1 MSKYTVCCDWEQAP
15 HLTREQKDALLKALL
30 PHEISAR
37 SKGLPS
43 IGSGAIYP
51 ISEHI
56 FTTDPFK
63 IPDHYSKWYGLDV
76 GFNFTAA
83 TFMAYS
89 HEEDIM
95 YVYAEYVGERCEP
108 AVNAAAIRARSQGW
122 LRGVIDPASM
132 GVSQSG
138 GRSLLEQ
145 YERQG
150 LSVDL
155 ANNSVEPGI
164 YECYQRLGEGR
175 LVIFNTCVKTLAEL
189 RLYRRDRNGKPV
201 KKNDH
206 LMDAMR
212 YAVMTGEKVWQV
224 EPAYEEEQQIEALN
238 QRGSGSS
245 SITGY

>member
-1 MSKYTVCCDWEQAP
+1 M
-15 HLTREQKDALLKALL
+15 LKSLL

-51 ISEHI
+51 IAEHVY
-56 FTTDPFK
+56 TRDPFR
-63 IPDHYSKWYGLDV
+63 IPNHYVRWYGLDV
-76 GFNFTAA
+76 GYNFTAA
-83 TFMAYS
+83 CFMAYS
-89 HEEDIM
+89 QEEDIM
-95 YVYAEYVGERCEP
+95 YVYGEYVGEKCDP
-108 AVNAAAIRARSQGW
+108 AVNAAAIRARSMGW

-132 GVSQSG
+132 GMSQSG
-138 GRSLLEQ
+138 GSSLLDM
-145 YERQG
+145 YEKQG
-150 LSVDL
+150 LSVEL
-155 ANNSVEPGI
+155 ANNSVDLGI

-189 RLYRRDRNGKPV
+189 RLYRRDKSGRPV

-212 YAVMTGEKVWQV
+212 YGVMTGEKVWQV
-224 EPAYEEEQQIEALN
+224 EPAYEEEQYEEAMTY
-238 QRGSGSS
+238 RSSVGKS